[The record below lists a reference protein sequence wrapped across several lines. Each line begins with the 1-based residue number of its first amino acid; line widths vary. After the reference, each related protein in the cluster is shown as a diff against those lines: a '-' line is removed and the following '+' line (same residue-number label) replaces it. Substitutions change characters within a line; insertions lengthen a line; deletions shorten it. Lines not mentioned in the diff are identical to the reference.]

1 MPHNNGSHMSQITPE
16 DVKQFLE
23 QLGPAAIGTA
33 VSMLFSEGRWKKRF
47 VQGVVGVPFSMYMA
61 PSVYSLL
68 QKGEWTQHITE
79 YSAGVLTAVFGL
91 AAVSYVF
98 ELWKQLQLGPMLR
111 EWIAKRLGV
120 QNPEDKKS

>member
-1 MPHNNGSHMSQITPE
+1 MPHNNGNHMSQISPE

-33 VSMLFSEGRWKKRF
+33 VSMLFTEGRWKKRL

-61 PSVYSLL
+61 PSVYAA
-68 QKGEWTQHITE
+68 TQRWDWGAAVTE
-79 YSAGVLTAVFGL
+79 SGAGVLTAVFGL
-91 AAVSYVF
+91 AAVSYTF

-120 QNPEDKKS
+120 QNPEDKKG

>member
-1 MPHNNGSHMSQITPE
+1 MPHNSGNHMSQLSPE
-16 DVKQFLE
+16 DVKQFFE

-33 VSMLFSEGRWKKRF
+33 ASMLFTEGRWKKRL

-61 PSVYSLL
+61 PSVYALL
-68 QKGEWTQHITE
+68 QRGEWTRHISE
-79 YSAGVLTAVFGL
+79 PSSGVLTAVFGL

-120 QNPEDKKS
+120 NNPEDKKP

>member
-1 MPHNNGSHMSQITPE
+1 MQPNHGDHMSQISPE

-47 VQGVVGVPFSMYMA
+47 VQGVVGVPFSMYLA
-61 PSVYSLL
+61 PSVHSLL
-68 QKGEWTQHITE
+68 QKGEWTQNVTA
-79 YSAGVLTAVFGL
+79 SGAGVLTAVFGL

-120 QNPEDKKS
+120 QNPEDKKE

>member
-1 MPHNNGSHMSQITPE
+1 MLHNNGSHMSQITPE

-91 AAVSYVF
+91 AAVSYTF

>member
-1 MPHNNGSHMSQITPE
+1 MPHNNGSLMSQITPE

-23 QLGPAAIGTA
+23 QLGPAAVGTL
-33 VSMLFSEGRWKKRF
+33 VSMFVTEGRWKKRL

-61 PSVYSLL
+61 PTVYAAT
-68 QKGEWTQHITE
+68 QRWEWGQAI
-79 YSAGVLTAVFGL
+79 SPSGAGVLTAVFGL

-120 QNPEDKKS
+120 KNPDELR

>member
-33 VSMLFSEGRWKKRF
+33 VSMLFTEGRWKKRL

-61 PSVYSLL
+61 PTVYAA
-68 QKGEWTQHITE
+68 TQRWDWGQAVTP
-79 YSAGVLTAVFGL
+79 SGAGVLTAVFGL

-98 ELWKQLQLGPMLR
+98 ELWKQMHLGPMLR
-111 EWIAKRLGV
+111 EWVAKRLGV
-120 QNPEDKKS
+120 TTPEDKRP

>member
-1 MPHNNGSHMSQITPE
+1 MPHNNGNHMSQITPE

-91 AAVSYVF
+91 AAVSYIF

-120 QNPEDKKS
+120 TNPEDKQP

>member
-1 MPHNNGSHMSQITPE
+1 MPHNNGNHMSQITPE

-33 VSMLFSEGRWKKRF
+33 VSMLFTEGRWKKRL
-47 VQGVVGVPFSMYMA
+47 VQGIVGVPFSMYMA
-61 PSVYSLL
+61 PTVFAAT
-68 QKGEWTQHITE
+68 QRWEWGKAVTE
-79 YSAGVLTAVFGL
+79 SGAGVLTAVFGL

-120 QNPEDKKS
+120 SNPEDKQP